1 MSCNCKADNKLT
13 SQITENKVKQNK
25 FSINNIK
32 KSSTSLLYYLFVLI
46 LGLPFINIFF
56 IWFLFKTIVINQNVD
71 VTNLLA
77 IVAKKLNVKI
87 KDEEEDDDDDDD
99 DLEILTENDVI
110 LLDVEDITE
119 PKEKGNV

>member
-1 MSCNCKADNKLT
+1 MSCNCKADNKLNVST
-13 SQITENKVKQNK
+13 TENRVKQNK
-25 FSINNIK
+25 LLINNIK
-32 KSSTSLLYYLFVLI
+32 QTSTSLLYYLFVLI

-77 IVAKKLNVKI
+77 IVAKKLNVKL
-87 KDEEEDDDDDDD
+87 KDEEEDNDDDD

-119 PKEKGNV
+119 NKEK